1 MVVTPL
7 LAVDGIVEIYDSKNK
22 LKGLV
27 LIERLNEPLGAALPG
42 GFVDI
47 GETVES
53 ALIREMKEEISLD
66 VVIDRLFGV
75 YSDPARDERGHCVS
89 IVFVCRAYDSPV
101 AADDAK
107 DARIFS
113 LDEIPYNDLVFDH
126 DEIITD
132 YVNSN

>member
-7 LAVDGIVEIYDSKNK
+7 LAVDGIVEIYDLNNK
-22 LKGLV
+22 FKGIV
-27 LIERLNEPLGAALPG
+27 LIERRNEPLGLALPG
-42 GFVDI
+42 GFVDV

-75 YSDPARDERGHCVS
+75 YSDPARDDRGHCVS
-89 IVFVCRAYDSPV
+89 IVFVCKAYDLPV

-107 DARIFS
+107 EARIFS
-113 LDEIPYNDLVFDH
+113 LDEVPYKDLVFDH
-126 DEIITD
+126 DEIISE
-132 YVNSN
+132 YVNQ

>member
-7 LAVDGIVEIYDSKNK
+7 LAVDGIVEIYDLNNK
-22 LKGLV
+22 FKGIV
-27 LIERLNEPLGAALPG
+27 LGERRNEPLGLALPG
-42 GFVDI
+42 GFVDV

-75 YSDPARDERGHCVS
+75 YSDPVRDDRGHCVS
-89 IVFVCRAYDSPV
+89 IVFVCRAYDLPV

-107 DARIFS
+107 EARIFS
-113 LDEIPYNDLVFDH
+113 SDEVPYNDLVFDH
-126 DEIITD
+126 DEIISE
-132 YVNSN
+132 YVNL

>member
-7 LAVDGIVEIYDSKNK
+7 LAVDGIVEIYDLNNK
-22 LKGLV
+22 FKGIV
-27 LIERLNEPLGAALPG
+27 LIERRNEPLGLALPG
-42 GFVDI
+42 GFVDV

-75 YSDPARDERGHCVS
+75 YSDPVRDDRGHCVS
-89 IVFVCRAYDSPV
+89 IVFVCRAYDLPV

-107 DARIFS
+107 EARIFS
-113 LDEIPYNDLVFDH
+113 SDEVPYNDLVFDH
-126 DEIITD
+126 DEIISE
-132 YVNSN
+132 YVNL